1 MNIVVG
7 NEKGGVGKSMLAIN
21 VAAAIQQT
29 GPSVA
34 LVDTDSTATTSGWAV
49 IRRYN
54 KIEPEITVVAAPDH
68 PERVLIGLASQY
80 DNLVIDVGARDYTK
94 LATLAKIA
102 DFWLAP
108 TQVSQGDMDSTL
120 KLYDAIRSFGRHHPN
135 GKVPFA
141 VVLNRT
147 PVAWNSAEEAEAREY
162 MTQIAPDIVICQQTL
177 RERRSWRDVGKSGH
191 TLLELPRRDS
201 AKAID
206 EFAALFQEMITLM
219 TSAGSPSAVLA

>member
-1 MNIVVG
+1 MNFVIG
-7 NEKGGVGKSMLAIN
+7 NEKGGVGKSLLAIN
-21 VAAAIQQT
+21 IAAAIQET
-29 GPSVA
+29 GNSVV
-34 LVDTDSTATTSGWAV
+34 LVDTDSTATTSGWAS
-49 IRRYN
+49 IRQHR
-54 KIEPEITVVAAPDH
+54 KLQPQMTVVAAPDH
-68 PERVLIGLASQY
+68 PVPVLLGLASQY
-80 DNLVIDVGARDYTK
+80 DNLVIDVGARDYGK

-120 KLYDAIRSFGRHHPN
+120 KLYDAMRGYGRHHPS

-147 PVAWNSAEEAEAREY
+147 PIAWNSAEEAEAREY
-162 MTQIAPDIVICQQTL
+162 MTAIAPSLIICEQTL

-206 EFAALFQEMITLM
+206 EFTALFAEIIQLM
-219 TSAGSPSAVLA
+219 KPTASSTAAVA